1 MGSGNLGARTPMAL
15 NSLSQA
21 VDIGL
26 PPLPSS
32 SSLQAG
38 AFEHRQAL
46 NPNPKP

>member
-1 MGSGNLGARTPMAL
+1 MGSGILGARTPTAS

-32 SSLQAG
+32 GSLQA
-38 AFEHRQAL
+38 RAL
-46 NPNPKP
+46 